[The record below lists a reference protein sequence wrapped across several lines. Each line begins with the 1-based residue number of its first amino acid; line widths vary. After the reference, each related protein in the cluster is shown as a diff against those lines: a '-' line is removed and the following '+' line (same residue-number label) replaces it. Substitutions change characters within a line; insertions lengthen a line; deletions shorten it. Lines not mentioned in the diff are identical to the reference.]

1 MSLESAELGTS
12 CLPASVGA
20 VAEEGPLFPVA
31 GSLRRVAAQV
41 ARERLL
47 LSVESFLEC
56 FCCGLSSCSPFG
68 LQETVAV
75 DESAVWMETC
85 GRYV

>member
-41 ARERLL
+41 AREGLL
-47 LSVESFLEC
+47 LSVVSFFRVLLLWTE
-56 FCCGLSSCSPFG
+56 LLQPFWTPG
-68 LQETVAV
+68 
-75 DESAVWMETC
+75 DS
-85 GRYV
+85 RS